1 MVFAWYAQLVE
12 HTGKNPWRIYQ
23 WSIFLFLLYFG
34 VQESIFVAS
43 SNFYF
48 LLLSSTVTKFL
59 TIFLG
64 RFTKEGVLVEGLF
77 WKDVEKLIDD
87 YNSERKSK

>member
-1 MVFAWYAQLVE
+1 
-12 HTGKNPWRIYQ
+12 
-23 WSIFLFLLYFG
+23 
-34 VQESIFVAS
+34 
-43 SNFYF
+43 
-48 LLLSSTVTKFL
+48 
-59 TIFLG
+59 LG

>member
-1 MVFAWYAQLVE
+1 MFIC
-12 HTGKNPWRIYQ
+12 TR
-23 WSIFLFLLYFG
+23 S
-34 VQESIFVAS
+34 
-43 SNFYF
+43 
-48 LLLSSTVTKFL
+48 

>member
-1 MVFAWYAQLVE
+1 MLHPYDMT
-12 HTGKNPWRIYQ
+12 H
-23 WSIFLFLLYFG
+23 FLFSYMF
-34 VQESIFVAS
+34 IC
-43 SNFYF
+43 
-48 LLLSSTVTKFL
+48 THL
-59 TIFLG
+59 TIFLC

>member
-1 MVFAWYAQLVE
+1 MHINNLLFELSTRRPSFPEMQSVSFCLKFYVLMSYDM
-12 HTGKNPWRIYQ
+12 TR
-23 WSIFLFLLYFG
+23 FLFSWMFICTHLTL
-34 VQESIFVAS
+34 
-43 SNFYF
+43 F
-48 LLLSSTVTKFL
+48 LC
-59 TIFLG
+59 

>member
-1 MVFAWYAQLVE
+1 MSYDM
-12 HTGKNPWRIYQ
+12 TR
-23 WSIFLFLLYFG
+23 FLFSWMFICTHLTL
-34 VQESIFVAS
+34 
-43 SNFYF
+43 F
-48 LLLSSTVTKFL
+48 LC
-59 TIFLG
+59 

>member
-1 MVFAWYAQLVE
+1 MAKLCKLKCMYTTFCLYRCPSSSE
-12 HTGKNPWRIYQ
+12 IHKHTN
-23 WSIFLFLLYFG
+23 
-34 VQESIFVAS
+34 
-43 SNFYF
+43 
-48 LLLSSTVTKFL
+48 STP
-59 TIFLG
+59 LG